1 MSDLYVMLGIDEN
14 DPSQMA
20 AIKMVDSRS
29 EMAEKLRQI
38 RRDRGLTLQDV
49 EESFAV
55 DRDEL
60 TGLENQGVADTFLL
74 IRYALAIG
82 ATVTFNVE
90 EWPDTDWEKVHW
102 SS

>member
-38 RRDRGLTLQDV
+38 RQDRGLTLQDV

-60 TGLENQGVADTFLL
+60 TGLENQGAADTFLL
-74 IRYALAIG
+74 LRYALAIG

-90 EWPDTDWEKVHW
+90 EWPDTDWEKVHG

>member
-20 AIKMVDSRS
+20 AIKMTDSRS
-29 EMAEKLRQI
+29 EMAEKLWQI
-38 RRDRGLTLQDV
+38 RRDRGLTLEDV
-49 EESFAV
+49 EKSFPV
-55 DRDEL
+55 DKHEIL
-60 TGLENQGVADTFLL
+60 ALENQGVTDTFLL
-74 IRYALAIG
+74 LRYALAVG

-90 EWPDTDWEKVHW
+90 AWPDEEWKKVHG